1 MPLHSLAPDAILIN
15 GRIHTMDAGD
25 QVVSALAVAHGRIV
39 AIGSDDEMR
48 SLAGPRTVVDNLHG
62 ATVIPG
68 LIDAHNHLLSTGQ
81 TLRQIQLYDCRT
93 IAQILERVAERAAA
107 TPPGQWIIGRGW
119 DESLLA
125 ERRHPTRHDLDLV
138 APGHPVVLHRV
149 WNKLVCNSAALRI
162 AGISRETPDPP
173 ATVRYAGS
181 FERDADGEP
190 TGLFRDRAKSLI
202 LNHIP
207 EPSEEQR
214 VAAIETAC
222 RAYNAVGITCVAEPG
237 LSPSEIRAFHRALR
251 EHRLTVRIDLLMA
264 GWGFVSAD
272 EETVLEDRFT
282 AVGVEGGFGDDML
295 RLAGI
300 KLMPDGGI
308 GDRTARLSEPYV
320 DEPGNRGQWV
330 VEPARLESAIAWVHD
345 RGWSMDIH
353 TCGDEAQATV
363 VRAFARAQQQQPKP
377 WLRHRVHHAYLPT
390 PDVLRLMAEYRIPAV
405 VSNPFLASL
414 GESFVS
420 SLGEARAA
428 RIMPMRTYLDAGAP
442 LAGSSDSPVADYNPW
457 VGIAAAITRRTVTGR
472 ILGPEECITT
482 QDALRSYTAGGG
494 YALGRQEALGS
505 LEPGKLADL
514 VVLSRDPY
522 ELSGEELA
530 TLRPLATMLG
540 GRWVFDCR

>member
-1 MPLHSLAPDAILIN
+1 VILIN
-15 GRIHTMDAGD
+15 GRIHTMGAGD
-25 QVVSALAVAHGRIV
+25 QIASALAVAHGRIV
-39 AIGSDDEMR
+39 AVGSDDEMR
-48 SLAGPRTVVDNLHG
+48 SLAGPRTAVDDLRG

-93 IAQILERVAERAAA
+93 IAQILERVAERAAV

-125 ERRHPTRHDLDLV
+125 ERRHPTRHDLDRV
-138 APGHPVVLHRV
+138 APNHPVVLHRV
-149 WNKLVCNSAALRI
+149 WNKLVCNSAALRV

-173 ATVRYAGS
+173 ATVHYAGS

-237 LSPSEIRAFHRALR
+237 LSPSEIRAFHRAQR
-251 EHRLTVRIDLLMA
+251 ENRLTVRVDLLMA

-272 EETVLEDRFT
+272 EEAVLEDRFT

-308 GDRTARLSEPYV
+308 GDRTARLHEPYA
-320 DEPGNRGQWV
+320 DEPWNRGQWV
-330 VEPARLESAIAWVHD
+330 VEPARLESAIAWVHE

-390 PDVLRLMAEYRIPAV
+390 PEVLRLMAEHRIPAV

-428 RIMPMRTYLDAGAP
+428 RIMPMRTYLDAGVP
-442 LAGSSDSPVADYNPW
+442 LAGSSDSPVADYDPW

-472 ILGPEECITT
+472 LLGPEECITT
-482 QDALRSYTAGGG
+482 QDALRSYTAGGA
-494 YALGRQEALGS
+494 YALGREDTLGS

-514 VVLSRDPY
+514 VVLPCDPY

-540 GRWVFDCR
+540 GRWVFDRR